1 MSRGRGGMRQG
12 VTGKAYPNR
21 TDMNGANVV
30 GPQGQNLNTNKIAM
44 TAVPGQAYGAAGAQL
59 AAQKAVPMG
68 ATSNP
73 IQTAPT
79 SPAAPA
85 PQGAP
90 QGLPGMQPVTPLNAP
105 TDHGL
110 PITTGLPNSPGAGPE
125 VMSQTIQTGP
135 AEQALAQLRSLGDN
149 VSPQVAFV
157 RNYLAMQAQNQ
168 SPHGT
173 AIS

>member
-1 MSRGRGGMRQG
+1 MPRGGKRQG
-12 VTGKAYPNR
+12 TPGTKYANR
-21 TDMNGANVV
+21 SDLRGANTVSAQPV
-30 GPQGQNLNTNKIAM
+30 NTALTKLAS
-44 TAVPGQAYGAAGAQL
+44 TAVPGQQYGQAAQQL
-59 AAQKAVPMG
+59 NAQKAVPMAG
-68 ATSNP
+68 
-73 IQTAPT
+73 
-79 SPAAPA
+79 APA
-85 PQGAP
+85 PLSIPAQQAGATQGAP